1 MQRSSRDVIVVGGGP
16 AGSTLAALL
25 AARGLDVL
33 LLEREEFPRF
43 HVGESLLPIDL
54 PIFER
59 LGLDFTKLP
68 FLRKQGAE
76 FVDER
81 SGRSMVWNFADAL
94 PGTPPH
100 AYQVE
105 RSVFDALLLDT
116 ARRAGAE
123 IHTRERVLA
132 IEPDATEVRVLSEQ
146 GAYRA
151 RYAVDATGQEALLG
165 RQRRA
170 LAPYRDFGRA
180 AVFRHHGP
188 LSPETTRELSE
199 LGNIKV
205 LMVDDGWMWAI
216 PLHGGKLSVGLVR
229 RRGHVRAEALDAAW
243 AASPLLQRLT
253 AGAAI
258 GTSHSIAN
266 FSYRNAQPGGVRH
279 ACIGDA
285 ACFLDPV
292 FSSGVSLAMT
302 GAEHLADLLVSALA
316 AGTEDD
322 PVLIERWGE
331 RMAPAYQTFSALIH
345 RFYHTR
351 FVDNI
356 LLARSGRSELRLG
369 VMSALAG
376 DVWREDNPFQR
387 LLHASLRRTPA
398 DETLSASLELG
409 YEDA

>member
-1 MQRSSRDVIVVGGGP
+1 VQRSSREVIVVGGGP

-25 AARGLDVL
+25 ASRGHDVL

-68 FLRKQGAE
+68 FLLKHGAE

-81 SGRSMVWNFADAL
+81 SGRSQVWDFANSL
-94 PGTPPH
+94 PGTPTH

-105 RSVFDALLLDT
+105 RAVFDALLLDT
-116 ARRAGAE
+116 ARSAGGE
-123 IHTRERVLA
+123 IRTRERVLS
-132 IEPDATEVRVLSEQ
+132 IEPRADDVEVVSER
-146 GAYRA
+146 GRYVA

-188 LSPETTRELSE
+188 LAPDTVQELAE

-205 LMVDDGWMWAI
+205 LIVDDGWMWAI

-229 RRGHVRAEALDAAW
+229 RRGNVRAEALDAAW
-243 AASPLLQRLT
+243 DASPLLQRLT
-253 AGAAI
+253 AGAAV
-258 GTSHSIAN
+258 GPSHSIAN
-266 FSYRNAQPGGVRH
+266 FSYRNQQPGGVRH

-302 GAEHLADLLVSALA
+302 GAEHLSELLVAALA

-322 PVLIERWGE
+322 PALIERWAE

-356 LLARSGRSELRLG
+356 LLGKSGHSELRRG

-376 DVWREDNPFQR
+376 DVWRDDNRFQR
-387 LLHASLRRTPA
+387 LLNASQRQTPA
-398 DETLSASLELG
+398 GEALSTSLELG
-409 YEDA
+409 VEDA